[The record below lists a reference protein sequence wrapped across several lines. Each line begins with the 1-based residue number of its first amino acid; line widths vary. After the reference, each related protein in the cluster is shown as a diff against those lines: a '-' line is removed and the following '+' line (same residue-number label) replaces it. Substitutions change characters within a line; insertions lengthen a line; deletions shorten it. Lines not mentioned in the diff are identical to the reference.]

1 MLTVNP
7 EFEIHKKVLF
17 QSSVHSAHTSTQEL
31 FPNKALNAV
40 KIAWF
45 LWCFQLWTVSP
56 WLFKKKNI
64 SNVHS
69 KIALYTVYELDWLT
83 WSSSMADARL
93 QWKNPPS
100 SLLRLTRS
108 LLQTTSLPCC
118 QLSSRHGL
126 YVTETQLEKL
136 QTMWELIYCFFATN
150 LCLWHCVTVF
160 WQPAMGLKWFA
171 AKRTNFSVVT
181 GIASYFSRQRA
192 YASL

>member
-1 MLTVNP
+1 MRPKLLGFCDVFNFGQFYP
-7 EFEIHKKVLF
+7 GYL
-17 QSSVHSAHTSTQEL
+17 
-31 FPNKALNAV
+31 
-40 KIAWF
+40 
-45 LWCFQLWTVSP
+45 
-56 WLFKKKNI
+56 KKKNI
-64 SNVHS
+64 SNVHPM
-69 KIALYTVYELDWLT
+69 ITLYTVYELDWLT